1 MARKAMKGPKDP
13 FQDLT
18 EDFKDAV
25 AQSSREE
32 IEKRISDVALYD
44 VELRKQKKED
54 QDLKEK
60 AEAYKEAS
68 AIYREGLKSNRIK
81 IEYCKRVLDDKGGPT
96 TARDFSADPT
106 GTLGSKLQSALKS

>member
-1 MARKAMKGPKDP
+1 MARKAKGPKDP
-13 FQDLT
+13 YSDLQD
-18 EDFKDAV
+18 DFKDAV

-68 AIYREGLKSNRIK
+68 AIYREGFKSNKLK
-81 IEYCKRVLDDKGGPT
+81 IEFCKRVLDDKGGPT
-96 TARDFSADPT
+96 A
-106 GTLGSKLQSALKS
+106 SKS